1 MLGGWSRELGL
12 VGAALSALATS
23 VVVLVA
29 SVAAVWR
36 CLGATLDPRRLARVL
51 VAAGGT
57 AAVLPGLQALRT
69 PWVLLVVAAA
79 VLYAAALRSF
89 GFHRSIR
96 EAFA

>member
-1 MLGGWSRELGL
+1 MLL
-12 VGAALSALATS
+12 
-23 VVVLVA
+23 
-29 SVAAVWR
+29 
-36 CLGATLDPRRLARVL
+36 
-51 VAAGGT
+51 
-57 AAVLPGLQALRT
+57 GLQALST